1 MNNPVDPEA
10 AEAGGGQDLM
20 TAMFASLVLQ
30 QTNMASIFL
39 GLAPHPQTGETARD
53 LEHAR
58 YFIDQLEMLEAKT
71 RGNLDKREEALLRQS
86 LTSLRLAFVEAVS
99 KPAEPAPGAESK
111 VEKETSAA
119 PEEKEK
125 SAAPEASAQ
134 PTGPSPKPEAASSV
148 PPAAQDSRKK
158 FTKKY

>member
-1 MNNPVDPEA
+1 MSNPETPSQPSS
-10 AEAGGGQDLM
+10 AGDDTM
-20 TAMFASLVLQ
+20 SAMFASLVIQ

-39 GLAPHPQTGETARD
+39 GLVPHPQTGQVAQD

-71 RGNLDKREEALLRQS
+71 RGNLDKMEEGLLKQS

-99 KPAEPAPGAESK
+99 KPASPAVSGEKGAPAPAAATPAAQAPAPPPEPAP
-111 VEKETSAA
+111 AA
-119 PEEKEK
+119 PAPAEE
-125 SAAPEASAQ
+125 
-134 PTGPSPKPEAASSV
+134 
-148 PPAAQDSRKK
+148 SRKK